1 MTGQVTR
8 LATESLEAGASLA
21 IPTGSCGANQPT
33 VTHRDDFA
41 LVQSYCDLRAR
52 LINYVRRLGSYTP
65 EDHADEAILRVLQNQ
80 GKGEVIRD
88 LRGYSLGVV
97 HNVFLESTR
106 EPRAFPLTS
115 ERAAEPL
122 THNAEELDECLT
134 KCLMTISARERKILK
149 TYSDASGQ
157 ERIAN
162 RRRLAKKLGM
172 KPDVLRL
179 QVHRIRKRLGRCVED
194 YCEQRQAR

>member
-1 MTGQVTR
+1 MTAQVTR
-8 LATESLEAGASLA
+8 LTTPRLEAGASLA
-21 IPTGSCGANQPT
+21 IPTGSCGANQLT
-33 VTHRDDFA
+33 VTYRDDFA
-41 LVQSYCDLRAR
+41 LIQSYCDLRAR

-106 EPRAFPLTS
+106 EPRLFPLTS
-115 ERAAEPL
+115 ERADEPL
-122 THNAEELDECLT
+122 THDAEQLDECLT
-134 KCLMTISARERKILK
+134 KCLMSLSARERKILK
-149 TYSDASGQ
+149 TYSGTSGQ

-162 RRRLAKKLGM
+162 RRQLAKKLGM
-172 KPDVLRL
+172 RPDVLRL
-179 QVHRIRKRLGRCVED
+179 QVHRIRKRLGRCVEN
-194 YCEQRQAR
+194 YCEQQQAR